1 MWPRTGAALAV
12 KFSCARKSNT
22 KGIIMYFEAVLNN
35 KKYKVD
41 VHEEKLTWKVSLQ
54 QEGKDWVH
62 HEISKNDY
70 RSAEEYVSFLFGG
83 KSFLI
88 DVVGQDTEYTVFTR
102 NSFRTIKIF
111 NDEMLLHESLKK
123 GGGFGAAAEL
133 KSGMPGKIIEIFV
146 KAGDEVKAGKPL
158 LIMEAMKME
167 NEMRASSDVKIKQVR
182 VKQGD
187 SVESG
192 AVLIQFES

>member
-1 MWPRTGAALAV
+1 
-12 KFSCARKSNT
+12 
-22 KGIIMYFEAVLNN
+22 MYFEAVLKN

-41 VHEEKLTWKVSLQ
+41 VHEGKSSWKVSLQ
-54 QEGKDWVH
+54 QEGKEWVH

-70 RSAEEYVSFLFGG
+70 KSAEEYVSFLFGG
-83 KSFLI
+83 KSYLI

-111 NDEMLLHESLKK
+111 NDEMLLHESMKK
-123 GGGFGAAAEL
+123 GGGFGSSAEL
-133 KSGMPGKIIEIFV
+133 KAGMPGKIIEIFV
-146 KAGDEVKAGKPL
+146 KPGDEVKAGKPL

-167 NEMRASSDVKIKQVR
+167 NEMRAASDVKIKQVR